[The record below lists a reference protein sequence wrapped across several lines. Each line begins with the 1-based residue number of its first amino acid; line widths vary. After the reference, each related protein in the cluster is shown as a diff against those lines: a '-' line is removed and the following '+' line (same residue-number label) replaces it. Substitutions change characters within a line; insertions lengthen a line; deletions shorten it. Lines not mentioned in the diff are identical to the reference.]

1 MTRAMTQSPL
11 LSRTAMKKRIAVAG
25 ALLPCFLLVPGSAR
39 AADGALEI
47 SQACVA
53 TGCVPGD
60 APGLPV
66 TTQTGGRYVLTS
78 DLTLPTAGSS
88 GVLLEDFA
96 TLDLRGFAI
105 VGPATCS
112 GSPAVC
118 SNTGGGI
125 GVVIG
130 TGGMLRN
137 GTIRGAGGPGVVAD
151 EVLLIEDVAVLRNGG
166 VGISGDTAGGIIRG
180 CRVFGNGGHGVN
192 LALGSGGPGTLIT
205 GSTVQANGGD
215 GIRAAEANI
224 LANTII
230 ENGGLGLA
238 LNFVSGDAG
247 FAHNVIRNNNGGNAN
262 PQTSGGNQLG
272 TNVCATDTVCP

>member
-1 MTRAMTQSPL
+1 MTSATTRSLL
-11 LSRTAMKKRIAVAG
+11 LSQTARSEVG
-25 ALLPCFLLVPGSAR
+25 ALLLFFAALALLAAPASAGE
-39 AADGALEI
+39 GALEI

-78 DLTLPTAGSS
+78 DLTLPGAGNS
-88 GVLLEDFA
+88 GVVLEDFA
-96 TLDLRGFAI
+96 SLDLGGFAI

-112 GSPAVC
+112 GSPATC
-118 SNTGGGI
+118 TNTGGGI
-125 GVVIG
+125 GVVVGIG
-130 TGGMLRN
+130 GKLRN
-137 GTIRGAGGPGVVAD
+137 GTIRGVGGTGIAAAESV
-151 EVLLIEDVAVLRNGG
+151 LIEDVAVLRNGS
-166 VGISGDTAGGIIRG
+166 VGISGDTEGGILRG
-180 CRVFGNGGHGVN
+180 CRVFQNGGHGIN

-205 GSTVQANGGD
+205 GSTVQGNGGD
-215 GIRAAEANI
+215 GIRAAEVNI
-224 LANTII
+224 LGNTII

-238 LNFVSGDAG
+238 LNFVSGDGG
-247 FAHNVIRNNNGGNAN
+247 FAQNVIRANNGGNAN